1 RGAHEVPG
9 SRGGSGRI
17 HATSEA
23 VVDHPH
29 ALAEPAGGQ
38 LDEEVMVVPEQRP
51 GERDPTELPRRAVV
65 EREGELVLL
74 RRGEQ
79 WGTKAPAAQD
89 VVVTLGVDRRA
100 ARHSSTVA
108 RGR

>member
-23 VVDHPH
+23 VVDPPH

-65 EREGELVLL
+65 EREVELVLL

-79 WGTKAPAAQD
+79 WVTKAPAARD
-89 VVVTLGVDRRA
+89 VVVALGCGRRPT
-100 ARHSSTVA
+100 RPRS
-108 RGR
+108 